1 MDAEPWEVH
10 EGSCLEVLPRLP
22 AGLAQTCC
30 TSPPYYGLRDYGTAK
45 WEGGDSA
52 CDHQAPPL
60 GGIGR
65 ETITGGKDTQHT
77 TRRTQ
82 YPRTC
87 EKCGAVRG
95 GSDWPAVEYA
105 PMPGLPPVAV
115 PAMRCELGLEPTP
128 EAYVGHLVLVFRQ
141 VRRVLRPDGLLALNL
156 GDSYASSGTYDR
168 SASERLHAWQGDGKR
183 RQAGPKTSGGGKGSA
198 SCPSDLKPKD
208 LLGIPWRV
216 AFALQSDGWWL
227 RSDVIWAK
235 LSPMPQS
242 VRDRPTAAHEY
253 VFLLAPSA
261 TYFYDQDAE
270 RMPLA
275 EASEG
280 RYRYAFG
287 GAKAVALAEADV
299 DGMGVRTRPI
309 GEREPTDGRNLWTHW
324 QDIEPEERD
333 FWEDIPSEPSR
344 HSHYAAFPT
353 KLARRALRLGSSEK
367 GGCPH
372 CGAPWRRVTERRRK
386 ATRPDLSSKYGTPEE
401 DIRGGSP
408 TLRRR
413 MITTSSTT
421 GWEPS
426 CGCPAHEPI
435 PQTILDPFC
444 GSGSTGVASRGAGR
458 HFVGVE
464 LSPEYAALSRRRISA
479 VCPLLDTA
487 AKAVSAQRSLF
498 DLSPESPEPKEGN

>member
-10 EGSCLEVLPRLP
+10 EGSCLDVMPRLP

-45 WEGGDSA
+45 WEGGDPGCGHVAS
-52 CDHQAPPL
+52 
-60 GGIGR
+60 
-65 ETITGGKDTQHT
+65 TQPGSS
-77 TRRTQ
+77 
-82 YPRTC
+82 PRNTLDPDGHLPATNAANHPVPTHHRSLC
-87 EKCGAVRG
+87 PRCGAVRG

-270 RMPLA
+270 RMPGKDPEDDA
-275 EASEG
+275 RRMRQSWENGSAHKASSISAT
-280 RYRYAFG
+280 YTQ
-287 GAKAVALAEADV
+287 V
-299 DGMGVRTRPI
+299 DAPRTPN
-309 GEREPTDGRNLWTHW
+309 PDGRNLWTHW
-324 QDIEPEERD
+324 QDIADGDGVLCKLRD
-333 FWEDIPSEPSR
+333 
-344 HSHYAAFPT
+344 
-353 KLARRALRLGSSEK
+353 
-367 GGCPH
+367 
-372 CGAPWRRVTERRRK
+372 
-386 ATRPDLSSKYGTPEE
+386 DLTPEQVAYVVQ
-401 DIRGGSP
+401 
-408 TLRRR
+408 R
-413 MITTSSTT
+413 MY
-421 GWEPS
+421 G
-426 CGCPAHEPI
+426 
-435 PQTILDPFC
+435 
-444 GSGSTGVASRGAGR
+444 RGA
-458 HFVGVE
+458 
-464 LSPEYAALSRRRISA
+464 
-479 VCPLLDTA
+479 
-487 AKAVSAQRSLF
+487 
-498 DLSPESPEPKEGN
+498 